1 MTRLEARA
9 VNTTRI
15 LLLAAMAA
23 IALPVAAADRIPVAG
38 EGAIGDR
45 WSAVP
50 GTMFAPAY
58 PEAYAAEQEQVCVVI
73 GYLLNADG
81 HTSDFSLLKS
91 WSSGS
96 NSRSRTEFWEAF
108 ASDSSRAL
116 SLWEFKPKPGVA
128 SPQPVYTAATFVFG
142 PGNPAQ
148 TKAHCAIPDLAE
160 RLVELRYDSRA
171 GRLMA
176 GGIFSRLDI
185 DSGVEQ
191 RRKRR
196 ATTQRE
202 NADSTGRGV
211 NIVPELPHPPN
222 HP

>member
-1 MTRLEARA
+1 

-15 LLLAAMAA
+15 LLLAAIAA
-23 IALPVAAADRIPVAG
+23 LALPVVAADRIPIAD

-58 PEAYAAEQEQVCVVI
+58 PEAYVAGREQVCVVI
-73 GYLLNADG
+73 GYLLNEDG

-108 ASDSSRAL
+108 AGDSSRAL
-116 SLWEFKPKPGVA
+116 SLWKFKPAPGVT
-128 SPQPVYTAATFVFG
+128 SPRPVYTAATFVFG
-142 PGNPAQ
+142 PGNPAE
-148 TKAHCAIPDLAE
+148 TKTHCAIPGLAE
-160 RLVELRYDSRA
+160 RLAELRFDTRA
-171 GRLMA
+171 NRLMA
-176 GGIFSRLDI
+176 GGVFSRLDI
-185 DSGVEQ
+185 DPALEQ
-191 RRKRR
+191 FRRERDI
-196 ATTQRE
+196 TQRE
-202 NADSTGRGV
+202 NSARSGRGT
-211 NIVPELPHPPN
+211 ISFIAELPHPPN

>member
-1 MTRLEARA
+1 MDTTRL
-9 VNTTRI
+9 
-15 LLLAAMAA
+15 LLFAAMAA
-23 IALPVAAADRIPVAG
+23 LAFPAAAADRIPVAG
-38 EGAIGDR
+38 EGTLGAR

-50 GTMFAPAY
+50 GTLFAPAY
-58 PEAYAAEQEQVCVVI
+58 PEAYAAGNEQVCVVI

-96 NSRSRTEFWEAF
+96 NARSRTDFWEAF
-108 ASDSSRAL
+108 AGDASRAL
-116 SLWEFKPKPGVA
+116 SLWEFKARPGA
-128 SPQPVYTAATFVFG
+128 TPQPVYTAATFVFG
-142 PGNPAQ
+142 PGNPAE
-148 TKAHCAIPDLAE
+148 TKAHCAIPDLAQ
-160 RLVELRYDSRA
+160 RLAELRYDSRA

-185 DSGVEQ
+185 DPAVEM
-191 RRKRR
+191 RRQRR

-202 NADSTGRGV
+202 NLDGTERGL

>member
-1 MTRLEARA
+1 
-9 VNTTRI
+9 
-15 LLLAAMAA
+15 MAGL
-23 IALPVAAADRIPVAG
+23 ALPVAAADRIPVAD

-50 GTMFAPAY
+50 GTVFAPAY
-58 PEAYAAEQEQVCVVI
+58 PGAYAAEKEQVCVVI

-96 NSRSRTEFWEAF
+96 NSRSRTGFWETF
-108 ASDSSRAL
+108 AGDSSRAL
-116 SLWEFKPKPGVA
+116 SLWKFTARPGVA

-142 PGNPAQ
+142 PGNPAE
-148 TKAHCAIPDLAE
+148 TKAHCAVPDLAQ
-160 RLVELRYDSRA
+160 RLAELRNDARA
-171 GRLMA
+171 RRLMS

-185 DSGVEQ
+185 DPAVERFRQ
-191 RRKRR
+191 RR

-202 NADSTGRGV
+202 NLDRTGRGL